1 MLNKKKL
8 FAALLAAAL
17 LLVLRAPAA
26 LAAEAETAAALAQAE
41 AQVTSSKAI
50 ACAIMIALASA
61 GGAIA
66 IALAS
71 RKANESIARQP
82 EASGE
87 IRSGLMLSLVFIET
101 AIIYAL
107 LVVILVIFVL

>member
-1 MLNKKKL
+1 MKALKK
-8 FAALLAAAL
+8 ALSL
-17 LLVLRAPAA
+17 LLVCVLLFA
-26 LAAEAETAAALAQAE
+26 LCGTGVFAAEEETGEAAAQ

-66 IALAS
+66 IALTS
-71 RKANESIARQP
+71 RKASESIARQP
-82 EASGE
+82 ESSAE
-87 IRSGLMLSLVFIET
+87 IRSGMMLSLVFIET